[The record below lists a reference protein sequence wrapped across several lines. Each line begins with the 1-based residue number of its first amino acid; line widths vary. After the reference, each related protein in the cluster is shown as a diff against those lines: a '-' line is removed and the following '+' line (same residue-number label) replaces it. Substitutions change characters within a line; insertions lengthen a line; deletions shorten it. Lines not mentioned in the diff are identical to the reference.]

1 MTKKTFIYIILL
13 AISIIGITAAF
24 LTSKTFTQLAVATFL
39 YPPLVYFALRYFPG
53 NPQKVKIRVEV
64 EKPPIEVQPVNKP
77 EKEAI
82 SIADIDRR
90 AFLKLLGGAGL
101 TYFLFSIFNKRVEAL
116 FPGPSATGSGETV
129 IRDSSGNQIN
139 PAENQPTDGY
149 KISEVDSG
157 EITYYGFINK
167 NGAWYIMKEDPNT
180 GSFRY
185 ARAESNFPGNWAGRD
200 LLKYDY
206 FYKVFP

>member
-24 LTSKTFTQLAVATFL
+24 LTSKTFTQLAIATFL
-39 YPPLVYFALRYFPG
+39 YPPLVFFALKYFPG
-53 NPQKVKIRVEV
+53 NPQKVKV
-64 EKPPIEVQPVNKP
+64 KIEVQPVNEPK
-77 EKEAI
+77 KEAI
-82 SIADIDRR
+82 AIADIDRR

-116 FPGPSATGSGETV
+116 FPGQSPTGSGEIV
-129 IRDSSGNQIN
+129 IKDASGNQVN
-139 PAENQPTDGY
+139 PAESQPTDGY

-167 NGAWYIMKEDPNT
+167 DGAWYIMKEDPST

-185 ARAESNFPGNWAGRD
+185 ARAESNFPGNWTGRD
-200 LLKYDY
+200 RLKYDY